1 LATPT
6 LRVTEEPPYPY
17 PGTATAIRS
26 SENGRPRPTE
36 QVPVKTPFSSNSTGP
51 DCTVNIAS
59 ANIDW
64 WYAATY
70 RYGTA
75 ALTSVRANDTYGE
88 TYLQTV
94 PITQTFDVQSALE
107 TEYAFT
113 TSESYDS
120 DWGWTWTNYVAYTVT
135 PSAAI
140 TSVISRTG
148 AAVPLPTDSLVPA
161 TNVYLYDVGVDNLA
175 PATAAITGGPNFT
188 FEA

>member
-1 LATPT
+1 M
-6 LRVTEEPPYPY
+6 
-17 PGTATAIRS
+17 
-26 SENGRPRPTE
+26 
-36 QVPVKTPFSSNSTGP
+36 PVKTPFSSNSTGP

-120 DWGWTWTNYVAYTVT
+120 DWAWTWTNYVAYTVT

-148 AAVPLPTDSLVPA
+148 AAIPLPTDSLVPA
-161 TNVYLYDVGVDNLA
+161 DNVYLYNVGVDNLA
-175 PATAAITGGPNFT
+175 PATAAIAGAPNSIFV
-188 FEA
+188 A